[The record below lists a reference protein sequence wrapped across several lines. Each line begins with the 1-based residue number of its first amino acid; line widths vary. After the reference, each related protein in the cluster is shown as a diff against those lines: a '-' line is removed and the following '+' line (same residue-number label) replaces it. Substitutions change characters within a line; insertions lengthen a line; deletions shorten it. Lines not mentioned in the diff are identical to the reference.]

1 VSRRASREMIARN
14 LFSGMRKRAGSARGT
29 RRNAHVA
36 RREHVDDSLVD
47 GASELPQHR
56 RTMPEKDFD
65 KARRS
70 TRVFMRVR
78 VVVAGKNSDS
88 RRFREACET
97 IVINAHGGLLYL
109 NQPLAMDAMLV
120 LTNPFTQEEQES
132 RVVFLGEATDKGQ
145 RVGVEFLTPAPHF
158 WGVDFVPSDWP
169 ATPAAVRPS

>member
-1 VSRRASREMIARN
+1 MSYVAVREQAIDTVIDAEN
-14 LFSGMRKRAGSARGT
+14 
-29 RRNAHVA
+29 
-36 RREHVDDSLVD
+36 
-47 GASELPQHR
+47 ELPQHR
-56 RTMPEKDFD
+56 LTMPENDFD
-65 KARRS
+65 KVRRS

-97 IVINAHGGLLYL
+97 IVINAHGGLMYL
-109 NQPLAMDAMLV
+109 NQPLAMDAIVV

-158 WGVDFVPSDWP
+158 WGVDFVPTDWP
-169 ATPAAVRPS
+169 APPAVVRPS